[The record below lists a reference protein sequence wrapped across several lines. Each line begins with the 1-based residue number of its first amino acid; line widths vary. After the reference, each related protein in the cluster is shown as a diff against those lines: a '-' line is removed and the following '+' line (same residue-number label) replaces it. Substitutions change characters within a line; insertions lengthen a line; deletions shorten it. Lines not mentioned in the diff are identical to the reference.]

1 MDNSAFPEKSHLKV
15 GARKVDG
22 KKTYFWRGPSDVS
35 VKIFGFAGRPGV
47 EKGRE
52 AFSGWFCV
60 CQLWELVQHV
70 FPWGI

>member
-1 MDNSAFPEKSHLKV
+1 MDGEK
-15 GARKVDG
+15 
-22 KKTYFWRGPSDVS
+22 TCFWRGPSDVS

-52 AFSGWFCV
+52 ALSGWFCV
-60 CQLWELVQHV
+60 CQLWKLVQHV